1 MPGRLRRSAEFERVK
16 REGGFWRGNRC
27 SVNAARQPIKAE
39 GDNGTPICAGIRV
52 GYITSRKVGSA
63 VQRNGARRLL
73 RESVRSLMTMIE
85 PGWDIVVIA
94 RPAVAE
100 RGVRMQDVRDELQW
114 LLKKAQLIQPV

>member
-1 MPGRLRRSAEFERVK
+1 
-16 REGGFWRGNRC
+16 
-27 SVNAARQPIKAE
+27 
-39 GDNGTPICAGIRV
+39 
-52 GYITSRKVGSA
+52 
-63 VQRNGARRLL
+63 
-73 RESVRSLMTMIE
+73 MIE